1 MFITLFK
8 RYLQVKHCHNG
19 LVFSINGFNKIR
31 SIGFITSISKFLTSS
46 ALITLIAFGATT
58 INVANADEPKDCT
71 LPSNWFDNPNGND
84 IPDPAILAWEIN
96 SQTKCQFHQWSW
108 NAFLWAMQDM
118 GDNLLRFETFP
129 TMEET
134 VNANWD
140 PDAKREEIKLNLRV
154 GKADHPID
162 SVAQAGTTGILVAQ
176 NNYPVYYSQH
186 INPQM
191 FEDITERGWTTAN
204 GIASAPQNSL
214 FEIGDV
220 EYKAAWAVVSSE
232 DDIPGAY
239 TRMAS
244 IPELT
249 ATTIAGTYTIGVPKN
264 PIYNTELVALIGLHV
279 VGWVNGHSEAVWASF
294 SPKEIASIVGQ
305 TDADRDPSHVVTDT
319 AGPFIAAGTTV
330 ADCNQ
335 TQNPVQ
341 RLNDDGQTLKL
352 TTQVCQMFENGD
364 RLPQD
369 QTNNNSVNQVNASA
383 AELVPSG
390 LQASGY
396 SEVGAVWSNKDD
408 RNEWPLI
415 QKEKLNVTFQNQL
428 TGSTVLSN
436 PVIETFTQTQVG
448 ADNCLTCHN
457 SLQFQPSNPSIDP
470 LKPSMLNLSHFLMQI
485 YVDTAKGED

>member
-1 MFITLFK
+1 M
-8 RYLQVKHCHNG
+8 
-19 LVFSINGFNKIR
+19 
-31 SIGFITSISKFLTSS
+31 TSISKSLASS
-46 ALITLIAFGATT
+46 ALITLITFGATT
-58 INVANADEPKDCT
+58 ANVASAGEPADCT
-71 LPSNWFDNPNGND
+71 LPSDWFTDPNGSD
-84 IPDPAILAWEIN
+84 IPDPAELAWEIN

-108 NAFLWAMQDM
+108 NAFLWAMQGV
-118 GDNLLRFETFP
+118 GDDLLRFETFP

-134 VNANWD
+134 VNSNWN
-140 PDAKREEIKLNLRV
+140 PKTVREEVKLSLRA
-154 GKADHPID
+154 GKTDHPID
-162 SVAQAGTTGILVAQ
+162 SIAQAGTSGILVAQ

-191 FEDITERGWTTAN
+191 FEDIAGQGWTNAA
-204 GIASAPQNSL
+204 GIAAAPQDSL

-249 ATTIAGTYTIGVPKN
+249 SSTVAGTYTIHVPEN
-264 PIYNTELVALIGLHV
+264 PTYNTKRVALVGLHI

-294 SPKEIASIVGQ
+294 SPKEIAPIVGQ
-305 TDADRDPSHVVTDT
+305 TKDDRKPDNVVTET

-335 TQNPVQ
+335 AQTPVQ

-369 QTNNNSVNQVNASA
+369 QVNNDSVNQVNASA

-390 LQASGY
+390 LAAAGY
-396 SEVGAVWSNKDD
+396 SEVGAVWSNIDD
-408 RNEWPLI
+408 ENEWSLI
-415 QKEKLNVTFQNQL
+415 QQKKLNVTFQNQL

-436 PVIETFTQTQVG
+436 PVIETFTQTQAG

-485 YVDTAKGED
+485 YVDTAKGVDKK

>member
-1 MFITLFK
+1 MFTALVKGRLAQF
-8 RYLQVKHCHNG
+8 KHCHKELHLRFG
-19 LVFSINGFNKIR
+19 DLSSLR
-31 SIGFITSISKFLTSS
+31 SALPSS
-46 ALITLIAFGATT
+46 ALIIFIALCSTA
-58 INVANADEPKDCT
+58 ANIVSASEPEDCT
-71 LPSNWFDNPNGND
+71 LPSSWFADPDGSD
-84 IPDPAILAWEIN
+84 IPDPAELAWEIN

-118 GDNLLRFETFP
+118 GNDLLRFETFP

-134 VNANWD
+134 VNSSWN
-140 PDAKREEIKLNLRV
+140 PDVEREEIKLSLRAA
-154 GKADHPID
+154 KTDHPID
-162 SVAQAGTTGILVAQ
+162 SIAQAGTTGILVAQ

-191 FEDITERGWTTAN
+191 FEDIGEKGWTNAE
-204 GIASAPQNSL
+204 GIAAAPQNSL

-239 TRMAS
+239 TRLAS

-249 ATTIAGTYTIGVPKN
+249 SSTVAGTYTIHVPED
-264 PIYNTELVALIGLHV
+264 PTYNTKRVALIGLHI

-294 SPKEIASIVGQ
+294 SPKEIAPIVGQ
-305 TDADRDPSHVVTDT
+305 TKEDREPGHVVTDT
-319 AGPFIAAGTTV
+319 AGPFIAADTTI
-330 ADCNQ
+330 ANCNQ
-335 TQNPVQ
+335 TQTPVQ
-341 RLNDDGQTLKL
+341 RLNEDGQTLRL
-352 TTQVCQMFENGD
+352 TTQVCQMFENGN

-369 QTNNNSVNQVNASA
+369 HVNNDSVNQVNASA
-383 AELVPSG
+383 AGQVPSE
-390 LQASGY
+390 LPASGY
-396 SEVGAVWSNKDD
+396 SEVGAVWSNIDD
-408 RNEWPLI
+408 QNEWSLI
-415 QKEKLNVTFQNQL
+415 QQKKLNVTFQNQL

-436 PVIETFTQTQVG
+436 PVIETFTQTQAG

-485 YVDTAKGED
+485 YVDTAKGVDK